1 MELGERALLGLPWRV
16 ITARPNLAIGVLCGL
31 LSWPFLPAWL
41 AAATKALLAWNTGV
55 IVYLVL
61 SAWLFVRQRPDRMR
75 IDAERQEEGEWTI
88 FWITLAAVIFSFVAI
103 LGVFANTKDQHGSVR
118 DLHVALV
125 AVTLFLSWLMTHTSF
140 AYRYAHEYYELKP
153 GSSEVEGGLDFPGG
167 EEPDYFDFVYFAL
180 VIGMTFQVSDVEITS
195 RKFRRLAT
203 LQGLL
208 GFLFNTIILALTV
221 NIAAG
226 LL

>member
-16 ITARPNLAIGVLCGL
+16 ITARPNLAIGLLCGL
-31 LSWPFLPAWL
+31 LSWPFLPSWL

-61 SAWLFVRQRPDRMR
+61 SAMLFIRQRPDRMR

-103 LGVFANTKDQHGSVR
+103 LGVFANTKDQHGSAR